1 VSVRSLLGGVV
12 GLFVVDLCGGGV
24 ADTEEEEEATDVAL
38 TLCHRW
44 AGAEVA
50 GCRTC
55 AGEA

>member
-1 VSVRSLLGGVV
+1 MFWEGVV

-24 ADTEEEEEATDVAL
+24 ADTEEEEATDVAL

-44 AGAEVA
+44 SGAEVA